1 MTLTAI
7 CYLQQNA
14 HTYSNIEGLQ
24 ITKRK
29 CQTTS
34 IFQLRQFRKT
44 ENNYV
49 EVKYSS
55 QAETPL
61 KSHSASSLFPK
72 SRAMNHLGLKL
83 KSTQM

>member
-1 MTLTAI
+1 MSLTAI

-34 IFQLRQFRKT
+34 VFRLQQFRKT

-72 SRAMNHLGLKL
+72 SRAVDHLGLKL